1 MMYDASCDPC
11 DASCAGEYMN
21 TTNNLKSKKGRRG
34 EERRYY
40 YTGTRYGRWSGRG
53 KSSLLSTLYVLYE
66 DMCVNKG

>member
-40 YTGTRYGRWSGRG
+40 YINTGTVGGLVEANPLY
-53 KSSLLSTLYVLYE
+53 SLLSTYSI
-66 DMCVNKG
+66 CA

>member
-40 YTGTRYGRWSGRG
+40 YRYGRWSGRG
-53 KSSLLSTLYVLYE
+53 KSSLLSTLYVLY
-66 DMCVNKG
+66 MCVNKG